1 MRTTWIILLLT
12 IAAAAGMYFYFSRKT
27 EPAKYDTIAFKNT
40 PDSILQKV
48 KVYTADRPMEV
59 FYHDSSW
66 TLADSTPLTRIM
78 NNRTSDSIGKHY
90 EEKTLFVTYD
100 DKYFYDMDLRKA
112 DSNAAYSINLQ
123 LVSLSDTMMV
133 YGSIDQKNAG
143 VINFRNPM
151 ANLYR
156 SFVITYND
164 RIPDSLKTDTSGSA
178 PQTKATKIITVLK
191 P

>member
-12 IAAAAGMYFYFSRKT
+12 IAAAAGLYFYFSRKP
-27 EPAKYDTIAFKNT
+27 EPAAYDTIAFRNT

-48 KVYTADRPMEV
+48 KVYTADRPVEV
-59 FYHDSSW
+59 FYNDSSW

-78 NNRTSDSIGKHY
+78 TNRTTDSITKRY
-90 EEKTLFVTYD
+90 AEKTLIVTYD
-100 DKYFYDMDLRKA
+100 EKFFYDMDLRKA
-112 DSNAAYSINLQ
+112 DSNAAYTINLQ
-123 LVSLSDTMMV
+123 LVPVSDSMMV
-133 YGSIDQKNAG
+133 YGSIDQKDAG

-151 ANLYR
+151 ASMFR
-156 SFVITYND
+156 SFVITYSD
-164 RIPDSLKTDTSGSA
+164 RVPDSLKTDTAGGA